1 MTSPFFRL
9 VWRFNALA
17 IAVASVIAVFI
28 GLYAAYHVARDVFR
42 VPYQAADAVRLEP
55 QPTAT
60 DKPGEPQATALRTDL
75 DVGHFQYIGGTRHY
89 YASVVGAQSYDYRT
103 SSKEATSTR
112 NMIFFDADTM
122 ESRKLLA
129 SDDTLI
135 IETRELRE
143 EGQPSDAMPKAMLYS
158 LVEADTNKDGMLNA
172 NDARTLALSRVDGS
186 GLERLTGIAGQ
197 FRGEIVNAGGAG
209 LTLIVEDT
217 HKLHA
222 HAVDLATFKVTR
234 TKELVR

>member
-60 DKPGEPQATALRTDL
+60 DKPGEPQAKALRTDL
-75 DVGHFQYIGGTRHY
+75 DVGHFQHIGGTRHY
-89 YASVVGAQSYDYRT
+89 YASVVGAQSYDYRY

-112 NMIFFDADTM
+112 NLIYFDADTM
-122 ESRKLLA
+122 ESRKLLTT
-129 SDDTLI
+129 DDTLV
-135 IETRELRE
+135 IETRELRG
-143 EGQPSDAMPKAMLYS
+143 EGQPADTAPSAMLFS
-158 LVEADTNKDGMLNA
+158 LVETDSNKDGMLNA
-172 NDARTLALSRVDGS
+172 NDARTLALARVDGS
-186 GLERLTGIAGQ
+186 GLERLAGITGQ
-197 FRGEIVNAGGAG
+197 FRGEIVKAGGAE
-209 LTLIVEDT
+209 LTLIVEDD
-217 HKLHA
+217 HKLVA

-234 TKELVR
+234 TKELMR